1 MLGLYEDFPENIH
14 RIDNFTST
22 LSNQKFQQKLVQTL
36 HDVNRKPFGLEEI
49 SHPSLHECTVIFE
62 VGIAEI
68 KSFNFIDDEEA
79 KRVLNAIRKQAFQ
92 VLDFFIAVRYYKSTA
107 PKKTPLRFDYY
118 MVRFVFR
125 ANNSVELQV
134 FHEKGPRYISPEDI
148 VNFVGKEVNGGST
161 RKILKKVEPT

>member
-68 KSFNFIDDEEA
+68 KSFNFIDDEE
-79 KRVLNAIRKQAFQ
+79 
-92 VLDFFIAVRYYKSTA
+92 STERD
-107 PKKTPLRFDYY
+107 KKTGFSGLGFLHR
-118 MVRFVFR
+118 RTL
-125 ANNSVELQV
+125 LQE
-134 FHEKGPRYISPEDI
+134 HCSKEDA
-148 VNFVGKEVNGGST
+148 F
-161 RKILKKVEPT
+161 KV